1 MESLFNMSYS
11 IRSDLAILKAFGDM
25 GDFNSAAAFQVGNS
39 SSDFDDFEI
48 AAGAQI

>member
-11 IRSDLAILKAFGDM
+11 IRSDLAILKTFSDM
-25 GDFNSAAAFQVGNS
+25 GDFNSVAAFQVGNG
-39 SSDFDDFEI
+39 SSDLDSFEI